1 MIYSNQLPPEIRL
14 VKYNEL
20 DVLEI
25 MHATCT
31 AKVALQGAHLF
42 SWQPKQAKQD
52 VLWTSE
58 IEPFKAG
65 NAIRG
70 GVPIC
75 YPNFGAG
82 LDGNQTPFHG
92 TARTSLWELVAF
104 SVDEEDG
111 VRLVLELLP
120 YAKVSMDLGET
131 CIIRFTQLDETP
143 SQLALHSYF
152 NLADISQTEVSGL
165 PTSCF
170 DSLTKTRQAVEN
182 PRKIAENV
190 DCIYTLEQS
199 LSTIH
204 DNGNVRRIEIEH
216 RNASEIVLWNPWHKA
231 TSGMSQTGYQTMV
244 CVETARIHRLL
255 AQNERVSVKISVK

>member
-1 MIYSNQLPPEIRL
+1 MLDTNQLPPEIRL

-25 MHATCT
+25 NHPKCT
-31 AKVALQGAHLF
+31 AKVALQGVHLF
-42 SWQPKQAKQD
+42 SWQPKHAKQD

-75 YPNFGAG
+75 YPNFGTG
-82 LDGNQTPFHG
+82 LDSKKMPSHG
-92 TARTSLWELVAF
+92 FARISVWEFADYEVNADNVWLMF
-104 SVDEEDG
+104 Q
-111 VRLVLELLP
+111 LLP
-120 YAKVSMDLGET
+120 YARVEMVLGET
-131 CIIRFTQLDETP
+131 CQIHFTKLDETP

-165 PTSCF
+165 PNHCF
-170 DSLTKTRQAVEN
+170 DQLTKQEQAVEN

-190 DCIYTLEQS
+190 DCIYQIEQPIS
-199 LSTIH
+199 VIH
-204 DNGNVRRIEIEH
+204 DHGNARQIEIKH
-216 RNASEIVLWNPWHKA
+216 GNASEIVLWNPWHKP
-231 TSGMSQTGYQTMV
+231 TSGMSETGYRTMV

-255 AQNERVSVKISVK
+255 AQNETVSVKIGVK

>member
-1 MIYSNQLPPEIRL
+1 MIDSTQLPSEIRL

-25 MHATCT
+25 THETCT

-42 SWQPKQAKQD
+42 SWQPKHAKQD
-52 VLWTSE
+52 VLWTSD

-92 TARTSLWELVAF
+92 TARTALWELVAF
-104 SVDEEDG
+104 SVDKDEG
-111 VRLVLELLP
+111 VRLILELLP
-120 YAKVSMDLGET
+120 YAKVAINLGET
-131 CIIRFTQLDETP
+131 CRICFTKLDETP

-152 NLADISQTEVSGL
+152 NLADITQTKVSGL
-165 PTSCF
+165 PTCCF
-170 DSLTKTRQAVEN
+170 NSLTKSEQAVEN

-190 DCIYTLEQS
+190 DCIYTLEQPIS
-199 LSTIH
+199 VIH
-204 DNGNVRRIEIEH
+204 DRGNARQIEIEH
-216 RNASEIVLWNPWHKA
+216 QNASEIVLWNPWHKP
-231 TSGMSQTGYQTMV
+231 TGSMSETGYQTMV

-255 AQNERVSVKISVK
+255 TQNERVSVKIAVK